1 MKGVVIKIRGVD
13 VSIDFEGR
21 KVWFDDEVPEEMV
34 KLVARY
40 LVDEGFVEPEKNTE
54 LYDE

>member
-34 KLVARY
+34 KLVAKY

>member
-1 MKGVVIKIRGVD
+1 MKGVD